1 MTDESRLLYLEPDEE
16 ITSVVRRLRE
26 TDATRVV
33 LVVPGRSR
41 ATANAIGLRLLASFA
56 ADAGRDLALVAD
68 GSTRALAAEAGIA
81 VFSTV
86 ADATAGTPS
95 GEAPGPQRAP
105 IHIVRGDGSSS
116 AASAPAPAPA
126 EAPAPAAR
134 SASSDETV
142 LVRLPPPEPKQRPG
156 RAAGRPP
163 RGRAAWI
170 VLTVILVLAVTAAA
184 ALLPAA
190 TIRIVA
196 ATTAIGPLQYPLSV
210 PIAGRESGNLEATQ
224 SSTPTGERIE
234 LVPGTGVVTFFNYNS
249 VSVAVPPGT
258 RVSVAGGVAFVT
270 DQLLIVP
277 RGRFGG
283 VPSGASVSVTAVEGG
298 EGGNVEAVTI
308 DTIEDNSVRNF
319 LADFPDNPNRL
330 VTNDAATTGGAD
342 VPHTVVEQSDVD
354 ALVAEIGSALAGQ
367 LASRLGASDRVYAAP
382 SAEETPVIP
391 VPDDLV
397 GTEDLETFEFTG
409 TLAFD
414 RPYVMRSAAEEAGL
428 TAFGADVESVPAG
441 MSVVPESVTVVVGA
455 ATLAGD
461 AMRIEATVG
470 AMAVADIDEEAIRQ
484 RAAGLTVD
492 EARDELAGLGE
503 LEIELWPTWV
513 DRVPGLT
520 MRITVLPVAPQSPG
534 ESPR

>member
-1 MTDESRLLYLEPDEE
+1 MSDDQRLLYLEPDEE

-41 ATANAIGLRLLASFA
+41 ATASAVGLRLLASFA

-81 VFSTV
+81 VFATV
-86 ADATAGTPS
+86 ADATAGTVS
-95 GEAPGPQRAP
+95 ADAPTSPRAP
-105 IHIVRGDGSSS
+105 IHIVRGDGSPS
-116 AASAPAPAPA
+116 AAPAPVSAVAPA
-126 EAPAPAAR
+126 RAVRP
-134 SASSDETV
+134 ASSDETV
-142 LVRLPPPEPKQRPG
+142 VVQLPPPQSKQRPS

-170 VLTVILVLAVTAAA
+170 VLAVILVLAVTAGA

-210 PIAGRESGNLEATQ
+210 PIAGRESGNLEATR
-224 SSTPTGERIE
+224 SGTPTGERLE
-234 LVPGTGVVTFFNYNS
+234 LVPAIGVVTFFNWNT
-249 VSVAVPPGT
+249 VAVAVPQGT
-258 RVSVAGGVAFVT
+258 RVSVGGGVAFVT

-277 RGRFGG
+277 RGRFSG
-283 VPSGASVSVTAVEGG
+283 PSNASVGVTAVEGG
-298 EGGNVEAVTI
+298 EGANVDSGTI

-319 LADFPDNPNRL
+319 LAGFPDNPNRL
-330 VTNDAATTGGAD
+330 VTNNDATAGGAD
-342 VPHTVVEQSDVD
+342 VPHTVVEQSDVGG
-354 ALVAEIGSALAGQ
+354 LVAEIVADLAAQ
-367 LASRLGASDRVYAAP
+367 LSSRLGATDRLYAAA
-382 SAEETPVIP
+382 SAEEAPVIP

-397 GTEDLETFEFTG
+397 GSEDLESFEFTG

-428 TAFGADVESVPAG
+428 TAFGADAESVPAG
-441 MSVVPESVTVVVGA
+441 MSVVPESVTVVIGA

-492 EARDELAGLGE
+492 EARDELADLGE
-503 LEIELWPTWV
+503 LEIKLWPTWV

-520 MRITVLPVAPQSPG
+520 MRITVLPVAPESPG